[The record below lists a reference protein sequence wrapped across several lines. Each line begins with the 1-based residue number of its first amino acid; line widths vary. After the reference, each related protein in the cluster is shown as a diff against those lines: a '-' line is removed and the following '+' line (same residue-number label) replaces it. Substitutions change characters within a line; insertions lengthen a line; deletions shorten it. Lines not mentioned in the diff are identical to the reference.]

1 MLFLPRR
8 RPRLCSVGAGCA
20 GTTRGGRC
28 RRRSASIRW
37 CGSRGPRRPAIGGA
51 GAAPF
56 TQEAHYVSREAPTNT
71 SMLLL
76 TWDGDLGYRATAP
89 TAGVIRLIQQ
99 TGHGPTLG
107 DAGKQRRPVRTWAAR
122 RRPFCLESR
131 FRIRETVL
139 HSNLQTSQFRSPRI
153 PTECSTST
161 KHITSVL
168 CQISLKSFHL

>member
-1 MLFLPRR
+1 MQG
-8 RPRLCSVGAGCA
+8 RPAAAGAGD
-20 GTTRGGRC
+20 GG
-28 RRRSASIRW
+28 
-37 CGSRGPRRPAIGGA
+37 PVFDGA
-51 GAAPF
+51 GAAGPAGPPLAAPELHRLF
-56 TQEAHYVSREAPTNT
+56 AQEAHYVSREAPTNT
-71 SMLLL
+71 SILLL

-99 TGHGPTLG
+99 TGHGPTIG